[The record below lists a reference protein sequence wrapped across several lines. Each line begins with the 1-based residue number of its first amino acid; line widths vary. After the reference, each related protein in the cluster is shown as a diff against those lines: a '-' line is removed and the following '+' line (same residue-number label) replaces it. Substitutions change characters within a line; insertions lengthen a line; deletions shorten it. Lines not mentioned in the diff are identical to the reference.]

1 MWRHQSCISRRKKFS
16 RRSIFPNET
25 GIFRP
30 PLAETAGNKAV
41 TFHKLFN
48 TTEIRFSRFLWTS
61 FSKTRLVLEFFNQN
75 TSVSGRPVRGKAA
88 FQFICEAEK
97 LIWNFSEKLLM
108 LESKWC
114 VKVSVH
120 PEIRKNLKNRVSVH
134 IRIVSLRKIKLN
146 VVKRLRKLTKR
157 SENES
162 KQIFH
167 KQGERRKNILSIET
181 WINKLP
187 ISDRAAHWKMI
198 ESKMGW
204 REGVRTYIKWI
215 WKRAGGVG
223 EWKNKFDKA
232 CLNDERT
239 RKGSHTT
246 GRDKKGNFVLLTDK
260 SHPLRLTPSHP
271 ACRVNFKMAWFIDLI
286 IKSHS
291 GTQLRVGAE
300 KAKEKGSPSMLVAG
314 DLVYQN

>member
-1 MWRHQSCISRRKKFS
+1 M
-16 RRSIFPNET
+16 
-25 GIFRP
+25 
-30 PLAETAGNKAV
+30 

-48 TTEIRFSRFLWTS
+48 TTEFHFYRFLWTS
-61 FSKTRLVLEFFNQN
+61 FSKTRSSWNFSIKIIQ
-75 TSVSGRPVRGKAA
+75 
-88 FQFICEAEK
+88 FQDVPSKERQHSCWIAEKFRCGAEK
-97 LIWNFSEKLLM
+97 LMWNFRKSY
-108 LESKWC
+108 WC
-114 VKVSVH
+114 LKASDVWRFRSSWNT
-120 PEIRKNLKNRVSVH
+120 KNLRIVLGPVH

-146 VVKRLRKLTKR
+146 VIKRLHQLAKF

-162 KQIFH
+162 KQFFISKASEFSE
-167 KQGERRKNILSIET
+167 GRKNILSIET

-187 ISDRAAHWKMI
+187 ISDRTAHWKMI

-246 GRDKKGNFVLLTDK
+246 VRDKKGNFILLTDK
-260 SHPLRLTPSHP
+260 SHPLRLTPS

-291 GTQLRVGAE
+291 GTQLWVDAG
-300 KAKEKGSPSMLVAG
+300 KAKEKGLHDSSRRSLFIRT
-314 DLVYQN
+314 N